1 MKVSNYCKETIARY
15 TELDEQ
21 KLGAAEIFVTKW
33 LNGATVDAGKFDAL
47 VSYTY
52 RKMKASEDAMVAAT
66 SLIKA
71 VAKNPNARLSGV
83 FVKGAGKDTVKWAKE
98 EVNMFENL

>member
-21 KLGAAEIFVTKW
+21 KLGAAEFFVTRW

-52 RKMKASEDAMVAAT
+52 RKMKVADDAMVAAT

-71 VAKNPNARLSGV
+71 VAKNPKARLAGV
-83 FVKGAGKDTVKWAKE
+83 FVKGAGKDAAKWAKE

>member
-15 TELDEQ
+15 TELDEK
-21 KLGAAEIFVTKW
+21 KLEAAELFVTKN

-52 RKMKASEDAMVAAT
+52 RKMKASEDACIAAAT
-66 SLIKA
+66 LVKK
-71 VAKNPNARLSGV
+71 VAKSEPRLSGE
-83 FVKGAGKDTVKWAKE
+83 FVKGSKDQIKWAKE